1 MNTGQM
7 ALTIGAFM
15 LLGMVM
21 LNFRGLNFQNEDVLD
36 NNDYTQKAVAIGRSI
51 MDEISGKPFDAVYNS
66 LNIVKLEDLTAC
78 GPGSWESYHGT
89 TPFNDIDDFHRQVF
103 TSPATGETAGDE
115 TPECLHDTWGYT
127 VQCFVTYVRDDNPTI
142 AVTYRTWSK
151 LVTLVI
157 SNQFSEDTVRM
168 QYLATH

>member
-36 NNDYTQKAVAIGRSI
+36 SNTYTQQAIAIGRSI
-51 MDEISGKPFDAVYNS
+51 IEEIQEKPFDAIFNTKKV
-66 LNIVKLEDLTAC
+66 VQVTDLTAC
-78 GPGSWESYHGT
+78 GPGSWESY
-89 TPFNDIDDFHRQVF
+89 PDFNDLDDFHRQRFVSPPDSTTP
-103 TSPATGETAGDE
+103 TSAT
-115 TPECLHDTWGYT
+115 PKCLWGTWGFT
-127 VQCFVTYVRDDNPTI
+127 VLCDVRYVNDTNPTY
-142 AVTYRTWSK
+142 TSWSRSWSK

-157 SNQFSEDTVRM
+157 TNDFSDDTVTM
-168 QYLATH
+168 SYLATH

>member
-36 NNDYTQKAVAIGRSI
+36 SNTYTQQAVAIGRSI
-51 MDEISGKPFDAVYNS
+51 IEEIQEKPFDAVFNS
-66 LNIVKLEDLTAC
+66 KKIVHLTDLTSC
-78 GPGSWESYHGT
+78 GPGSWEAY
-89 TPFNDIDDFHRQVF
+89 PAFNDLDDFHGQVF
-103 TSPATGETAGDE
+103 TSPPDSTAPTSAT
-115 TPECLHDTWGYT
+115 PKCLWGTWGFT
-127 VQCFVTYVRDDNPTI
+127 VRCNVRYVSDSNPNI
-142 AVTYRTWSK
+142 SSWSRTWSK

-157 SNQFSEDTVRM
+157 TNDFSEDTVTM
-168 QYLATH
+168 SYLATH